1 MGSNKFSNLRS
12 KKGTTMVEVL
22 VSVLILAIVVV
33 AVLTTI
39 SFSQRTIVSGSSQ
52 SKAAADAQTIA
63 DMLISQLNN
72 NAVSIIQDNT
82 IASAVY
88 VDKNDF
94 PKATLEKQF
103 TIIPINSTDPANSAN
118 PDNIDGYQ
126 IKTAVYYTDSTGR
139 KCVQMT
145 AFAAKG
151 GVSS

>member
-1 MGSNKFSNLRS
+1 MGSKKFSKLRS

-63 DMLISQLNN
+63 DALISQLNTDDAPTVEGN
-72 NAVSIIQDNT
+72 KIEG
-82 IASAVY
+82 AVY
-88 VDKNDF
+88 VEQNTF
-94 PKATLEKQF
+94 PQATPDKQF
-103 TIIPINSTDPANSAN
+103 TIITINSKTSGNTDKV
-118 PDNIDGYQ
+118 DGYR
-126 IKTAVYYTDSTGR
+126 IKTAVYYTNSTGR

-145 AFAAKG
+145 AFAAAKG
-151 GVSS
+151 GTSS

>member
-1 MGSNKFSNLRS
+1 MGSNKYSKLRS

-22 VSVLILAIVVV
+22 ASVLILAIVVV

-63 DMLISQLNN
+63 DTLISQLN
-72 NAVSIIQDNT
+72 S
-82 IASAVY
+82 AS
-88 VDKNDF
+88 DDT
-94 PKATLEKQF
+94 KATVDGVSRIPDGNTFPAATPDRQF
-103 TIIPINSTDPANSAN
+103 TIKQVHATDSGNT
-118 PDNIDGYQ
+118 DGIEGYR

-145 AFAAKG
+145 AFAAAKG
-151 GVSS
+151 GTSS